1 MLPEFMLP
9 ELNLTETAVTVV
21 NAWISA
27 HPSYDLEVVF
37 SCLNQKNYNLVKE
50 RMGRLAKGNTVDDHF
65 EDEKKN
71 SKTLMNNFFC
81 CMQRDIF
88 KLSAYYT
95 YLIKRKR
102 Y

>member
-1 MLPEFMLP
+1 MIM
-9 ELNLTETAVTVV
+9 V
-21 NAWISA
+21 N
-27 HPSYDLEVVF
+27 
-37 SCLNQKNYNLVKE
+37 
-50 RMGRLAKGNTVDDHF
+50 F

-95 YLIKRKR
+95 YLIKRKGIKKEWNQDD
-102 Y
+102 